1 MKFNLVLI
9 ATASLCTTLSAAAQQ
24 TTQPQMKVDSS
35 NRTLTISATETMS
48 VEPDLAILHIGFDTA
63 PQDAKSAYA
72 DGARASN
79 AIIAAVKQAGI
90 PETSIRSES
99 QYLDRDY
106 STKQHKFVLHQQWT
120 VKVPPERA
128 AEILDIAVTAG
139 ATDSGQIDW
148 TVKDVPALESQA
160 LDHAASRAKANAEV
174 LAKGMGVRL
183 GSLIYVSNQMSFP
196 ELPRPMF
203 ANAMRSA
210 VAAPPPPPL
219 SIEPHQ
225 VSREATV
232 YAVFAIE

>member
-1 MKFNLVLI
+1 MKSTVTVL
-9 ATASLCTTLSAAAQQ
+9 AFAVSLAAISSAAQQ
-24 TTQPQMKVDSS
+24 TTQPQLKVDSS
-35 NRTLTISATETMS
+35 NRTLTVTAADSVS
-48 VEPDLAILHIGFDTA
+48 VEPDLAVIHIGFDTQ
-63 PQDAKSAYA
+63 PEDAKSAYA

-79 AIIAAVKQAGI
+79 AIVAAVKQAGI
-90 PETSIRSES
+90 AESEIRSES

-106 STKQHKFVLHQQWT
+106 SNKQHKFVLHQQWT
-120 VKVPPERA
+120 VKVPPQRA

-148 TVKDVPALESQA
+148 TVKDEKALEAEA
-160 LDHAASRAKANAEV
+160 LDRAAARARANAEV

-183 GSLIYVSNQMSFP
+183 GSLIYVSNQMAAPPF
-196 ELPRPMF
+196 PRPIPMM
-203 ANAMRSA
+203 AMRTSNA
-210 VAAPPPPPL
+210 EAPPPPL

>member
-1 MKFNLVLI
+1 MKSRLI
-9 ATASLCTTLSAAAQQ
+9 ALISTILLAINFAAAQQ
-24 TTQPQMKVDSS
+24 TTQPQLKVDSS
-35 NRTLTISATETMS
+35 NRTLTVTATDSVS
-48 VEPDLAILHIGFDTA
+48 VEPDLAVIHIGFDTQ
-63 PQDAKSAYA
+63 PEDAKSAYA

-90 PETSIRSES
+90 AESDIRSES

-106 STKQHKFVLHQQWT
+106 SNKQHKFVLRQQWT
-120 VKVPPERA
+120 VKVPPARA

-148 TVKDVPALESQA
+148 TVKDEKALEAQA
-160 LDHAASRAKANAEV
+160 LEKATARARANAEV
-174 LAKGMGVRL
+174 LAKGMAVHL
-183 GSLIYVSNQMSFP
+183 GSLIYVSNTMSAP
-196 ELPRPMF
+196 QIIRPMPMMAMRT
-203 ANAMRSA
+203 ANA
-210 VAAPPPPPL
+210 APQPL